1 MTGKDFR
8 PRAGG
13 ILRLALLLA
22 LTFAAAYLFG
32 VYSYS
37 RELWPIETLRE
48 LKRWAD
54 PPKPNIGQYDRMERL
69 VAYPNKTEVPCPAP
83 TATTA
88 VILAIGQSNAAND
101 AAKKITTRFPDRVFN
116 YFDGKC
122 TVAASPLLGATREG
136 GEFLTLL
143 ADDLIAA
150 GTYGRVIIVAAAH
163 GSSSVLRW
171 RRSGDLNERL
181 LSALKTL
188 PSGYK
193 VTEVVWHQGEQDFK
207 LMTPADL
214 YAASFNSL
222 VETLRENGVDA
233 PVFNAVATR
242 CGTKASWTAANPT
255 AAAQRAVIDDRRV
268 FLGAD
273 TDALLGEADR
283 AADKCH
289 LSESGQ
295 AKTAAAY
302 AQAIKAYRRSP

>member
-1 MTGKDFR
+1 M
-8 PRAGG
+8 
-13 ILRLALLLA
+13 RLALLLA
-22 LTFAAAYLFG
+22 VTFVCAYLFG

-37 RELWPIETLRE
+37 RELWPIETLRQ

-54 PPKPNIGQYDRMERL
+54 PPKPTIGQYDRMERL
-69 VAYPNKTEVPCPAP
+69 IAYPGKIEAPCPAP
-83 TATTA
+83 DATTA

-101 AAKKITTRFPDRVFN
+101 AAKKVATRFPDRVFN

-150 GTYGRVIIVAAAH
+150 GTYRRVIIVAAAH
-163 GSSSVLRW
+163 GGSSVLRW
-171 RRSGDLNERL
+171 RRDGDLNQRL
-181 LSALKTL
+181 LSTLKTL
-188 PSGYK
+188 PPGYE
-193 VTEVVWHQGEQDFK
+193 VTEVVWHQGEQDFEIA
-207 LMTPADL
+207 TPAAL

-222 VETLRENGVDA
+222 IETLRENGVEA
-233 PVFNAVATR
+233 PVFNAIATR
-242 CGTKASWTAANPT
+242 CGAKANWTAGNPT

-273 TDALLGEADR
+273 TDALLGEVDR

-295 AKTAAAY
+295 VKTAAAY
-302 AQAIKAYRRSP
+302 AQAIKAYRRRSP